1 MTPDDERA
9 ATANGSG
16 STEAGDWVE
25 LDATQPI
32 WERFFTVNPL
42 VLIGTREGEGHD
54 LAPKHMAFPLGWE
67 NYFGFVCT
75 PRHATYHNAREA
87 AGFGV
92 SYPRPDQLLLTS
104 LAAQPR
110 EEGEP
115 TPGLELLPTEPGRLV
130 DAPLLKGAYVQ
141 LECELER
148 VIDGFGPN
156 SLVVGRVVQAR
167 VRREALRAT
176 DRSDTALVDRT
187 PLLAYLHPGRI
198 AEIRDSR
205 IYPFPADFRK

>member
-1 MTPDDERA
+1 MIPDHEGDA
-9 ATANGSG
+9 AAAGSG
-16 STEAGDWVE
+16 SSAPGDWVE
-25 LDATQPI
+25 LDAGQPI

-42 VLIGTREGEGHD
+42 VLVGTREGDGHD
-54 LAPKHMAFPLGWE
+54 MAPKHMAFPLGWE

-75 PRHATYHNAREA
+75 PRHATYHNARQA
-87 AGFGV
+87 GGFGV

-115 TPGLELLPTEPGRLV
+115 TPGLELLPTEPGRRV
-130 DAPLLKGAYVQ
+130 DAPLLRGAYVQ
-141 LECELER
+141 LECELDR
-148 VIDGFGPN
+148 VIDGFGAN

-167 VRREALRAT
+167 VRREALRTT
-176 DRSDTALVDRT
+176 DRSDTELVHRT

-198 AEIRDSR
+198 AGIQDSR
-205 IYPFPADFRK
+205 VYPFPADFHK